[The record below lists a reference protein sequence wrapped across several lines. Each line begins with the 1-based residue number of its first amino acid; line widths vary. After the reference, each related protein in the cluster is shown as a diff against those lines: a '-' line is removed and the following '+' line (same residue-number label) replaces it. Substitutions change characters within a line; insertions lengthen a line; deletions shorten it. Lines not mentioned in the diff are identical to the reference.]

1 MKGINV
7 VWLSKTD
14 LTNLNAGEGE
24 TNYIDIK
31 KFKKEGKEFPYVS
44 GQAMRFYIKEAIR
57 RELGKDEYMCIPD
70 DKGETCGNIQK
81 CILCDLFGFMS
92 VIKKGTPWPGY
103 EKGHPGG
110 AETRVSP
117 VKVSPAIGMLPL
129 DENMVVDF
137 LTRRKPQQ
145 TAGELTGDIV
155 NVEIGTNIYKCGVS
169 IDVLRVGGDEI
180 IDQEKRTISGIDY
193 IIEDNERKDRIK
205 KVLESLRFLADYSK
219 QARLLTDFTPDII
232 CIAFQNKYAHR
243 LQKLFEFMKED
254 GKIVRKLDTKRL
266 EEILN
271 DVKDYSDK
279 ILFGMIS
286 GIVENEDE
294 VKEVFQKFKINVKT
308 PKEVLEE
315 AIQYVTQ

>member
-1 MKGINV
+1 MKGISI

-24 TNYIDIK
+24 TNYIDVK
-31 KFKKEGKEFPYVS
+31 KFKKEGIEFPYVS

-57 RELGKDEYMCIPD
+57 RDLKKGEYMCIPN

-117 VKVSPAIGMLPL
+117 VKVSPAMGLLPL
-129 DENMVVDF
+129 DENMVIDF
-137 LTRRKPQQ
+137 LTRKKPQE
-145 TAGELTGDIV
+145 TTEKLTGDIV
-155 NVEIGTNIYKCGVS
+155 NVEIGTNIYKCGIS

-180 IDQEKRTISGIDY
+180 IDQKERTISGMDY
-193 IIEDNERKDRIK
+193 VIKNNERNDRIK
-205 KVLESLRFLADYSK
+205 KVLESLRVLTDYSK

-232 CIAFQNKYAHR
+232 CITFQSKYSHR
-243 LQKLFEFMKED
+243 VQKLFEFVKED

-266 EEILN
+266 KEIL
-271 DVKDYSDK
+271 DDIKDYSDK
-279 ILFGMIS
+279 ILFGMGS
-286 GIVENEDE
+286 GIIENEDKVRE
-294 VKEVFQKFKINVKT
+294 IFQEFGIDVKT
-308 PKEVLEE
+308 PKEILDE
-315 AIQYVTQ
+315 AIQL